1 MNHGIVWLSLRW
13 CHLLGLESLDLNLFH
28 DNGDSYLIRACT
40 KNQYM
45 GISKLTSDLTNIAG
59 NIVSVLKAKVSLLDI
74 GDELFK
80 VIFFFVFF
88 LERFKKYQERNWSGS
103 IRTTSFNSLRRF
115 ILLLL

>member
-28 DNGDSYLIRACT
+28 DNGDAYLIRACT

-59 NIVSVLKAKVSLLDI
+59 NIVSVLKAKVSLLVI
-74 GDELFK
+74 GGELFR
-80 VIFFFVFF
+80 VILFFSFFFGRDSRNV
-88 LERFKKYQERNWSGS
+88 KKE
-103 IRTTSFNSLRRF
+103 IETVL
-115 ILLLL
+115 